1 MLKTY
6 HKLQPMPKTTDDLKV
21 VLQTTCEELSQEH
34 INKALANFT
43 LIAYMA
49 VATRGRQYNS
59 INLQSLHPHLITNK
73 PALTF
78 HNR

>member
-34 INKALANFT
+34 INMALANFT

-59 INLQSLHPHLITNK
+59 INLQSQKVGISKSDSIFRTAN
-73 PALTF
+73 
-78 HNR
+78 